1 METTNKNNFINIYV
15 LETLNEIK
23 GAINCN
29 IKLDKEKEAEI
40 DRKMSI
46 VLKDLINANFKN
58 LQKDPKG
65 NLIYT
70 LLPIVDEFE
79 NNKVR
84 LSLVL
89 YYTALYY
96 DNVDLLHDLLKEN
109 IGFDERWHINL
120 QYLDKSI
127 SSKFERKKYIEM
139 IKNCGYI
146 FRNFAKSIEN
156 STEKEREQYI
166 QRFVKLI
173 NLKYDS
179 ICNIIKKK
187 QYYERDRLEHLLEKE
202 NLDTFTDETYIQATE
217 EQLKLINYSYADN
230 CSKETRDR
238 LNNLMQT
245 KGFSNQLSDL
255 ELMMKLYTDE
265 ELCTLD
271 YFISRAISKFSHT
284 EESLNKVID
293 FIQRKPYLASQII
306 NLSEETF
313 MKFDNFTLIELC
325 NKLGYLDDKKDDLN
339 IIANLLKLKIAIK
352 KIVGAYDKKD
362 VNKQNDSTLAKK
374 LTPPKK

>member
-1 METTNKNNFINIYV
+1 METTNKNDFINIYV

-23 GAINCN
+23 NMVKNN
-29 IKLDKEKEAEI
+29 IKLEREKEEEI

-58 LQKDPKG
+58 LQKDSNG

-70 LLPIVDEFE
+70 LLPIVDEKE
-79 NNKVR
+79 NKKIR
-84 LSLVL
+84 LSLAL

-109 IGFDERWHINL
+109 IRFEGSWHINL

-127 SSKFERKKYIEM
+127 SSKFERKQYIEM
-139 IKNCGYI
+139 IKNYGYI

-156 STEKEREQYI
+156 LTIEEREQYI

-173 NLKYDS
+173 NLKYDL
-179 ICNIIKKK
+179 IKDILSKK
-187 QYYERDRLEHLLEKE
+187 TGYAELENLFDKT
-202 NLDTFTDETYIQATE
+202 NLDTFTDKTYEKATK
-217 EQLKLINYSYADN
+217 EQLSLINNSYRN
-230 CSKETRDR
+230 NYSKETCDR

-245 KGFSNQLSDL
+245 KGFSNYLSDL
-255 ELMMKLYTDE
+255 SLMMKIYTDK

-284 EESLNKVID
+284 EESLNKVVD
-293 FIQRKPYLASQII
+293 FIQRRPDLGPSII
-306 NLSEETF
+306 TISKETF
-313 MKFDNFTLIELC
+313 MNFDNFTLIELC
-325 NKLGYLDDKKDDLN
+325 DKYKHLHNKEKDLSM
-339 IIANLLKLKIAIK
+339 IAKLLQLKIALK
-352 KIVGAYDKKD
+352 KALGAYNPKSTQG
-362 VNKQNDSTLAKK
+362 QNGSLAKK
-374 LTPPKK
+374 LTQHKK